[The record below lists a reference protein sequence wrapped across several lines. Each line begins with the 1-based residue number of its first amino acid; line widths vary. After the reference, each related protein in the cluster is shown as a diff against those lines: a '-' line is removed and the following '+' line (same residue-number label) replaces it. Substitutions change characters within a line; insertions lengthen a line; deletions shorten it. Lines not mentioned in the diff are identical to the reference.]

1 MIPGSSLV
9 LITIVV
15 ALILAA
21 LMNFVVSRVWRRP
34 AIRWPR
40 FVTLVTLATLLCW
53 VLVAL
58 VALVAFSLKALGF
71 HPILR
76 AGARIE
82 VDTRSWHRRGWGEPP
97 PSRAAEAPIIQSC
110 WPWPPTSRQ

>member
-1 MIPGSSLV
+1 MIPGFFLV

-15 ALILAA
+15 TFILAA
-21 LMNFVVSRVWRRP
+21 LMNFAVSRVWRRP

-40 FVTLVTLATLLCW
+40 LATFVTLATLLCW

-71 HPILR
+71 
-76 AGARIE
+76 
-82 VDTRSWHRRGWGEPP
+82 T
-97 PSRAAEAPIIQSC
+97 Q
-110 WPWPPTSRQ
+110 